1 MVVGV
6 NRVNVGAK
14 KVCPS
19 KLRRYVHDVTVH
31 VYQVWNCV
39 ESIEWTSYMAVFSG
53 LQRCAFM
60 MSLYE
65 KESRSLINRTD
76 CEQQLDAIS
85 ELDQLW
91 ARQFALK
98 FLSRVRTSQNYMF
111 KLCST
116 STCYYQHDSWHELS
130 YHRLESLAL
139 WYNGYIY

>member
-1 MVVGV
+1 MSESFLDNYVLAVAIVFHQLLGYNTHMVVGMNWV
-6 NRVNVGAK
+6 NMGPK
-14 KVCPS
+14 KVCPP

-85 ELDQLW
+85 GLDQL
-91 ARQFALK
+91 
-98 FLSRVRTSQNYMF
+98 
-111 KLCST
+111 
-116 STCYYQHDSWHELS
+116 
-130 YHRLESLAL
+130 
-139 WYNGYIY
+139 